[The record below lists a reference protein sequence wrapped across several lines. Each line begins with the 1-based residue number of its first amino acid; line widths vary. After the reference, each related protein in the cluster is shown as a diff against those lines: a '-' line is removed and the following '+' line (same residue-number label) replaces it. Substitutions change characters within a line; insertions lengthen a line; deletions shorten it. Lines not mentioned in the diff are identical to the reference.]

1 MKEALEHDLII
12 LATEILAN
20 EGEWNLAQLNKQ
32 AHKITEK
39 ITILTFVEKYYQTL
53 GASEDRMYRTMRKVS
68 DFIDDN
74 RQEDLFDIEV
84 EASEVQPITAPKTA
98 AKETPKEEPATFV
111 AMEPAPITKEEKTA
125 PAEKPTPAEKPVA
138 KKTLKEEQYPEPH
151 WALPVNRSK
160 TEEVAVPVEKVE
172 EVRKVEVVEKPKPKE
187 TPAVAFEI
195 EQPTIEKPA
204 VAFEIEQP
212 AIEQPTIEKPEID
225 ESELSKSAI
234 KQLADF
240 IQQPEYTDEE
250 RILKQTPSLEE
261 FISQSKH
268 TVFDKK
274 DADEE
279 VKPAQSLNDKFGK
292 TAQIGLNDKLA
303 FVQKLFF
310 GSESEYN
317 KVVKHIAD
325 LHSMQDAVVYIEQE
339 VKPTYNYWKGK
350 EEYEQRFLD
359 LVLKRFEV

>member
-1 MKEALEHDLII
+1 MKEALEHDLIT

-84 EASEVQPITAPKTA
+84 EASEVHPITALKA
-98 AKETPKEEPATFV
+98 VAKETPKEEPATFV
-111 AMEPAPITKEEKTA
+111 AMEPAPIAKEEKPA
-125 PAEKPTPAEKPVA
+125 PAEKPLA
-138 KKTLKEEQYPEPH
+138 KRILQEEQYPEPH

-160 TEEVAVPVEKVE
+160 TNEVAEPVEKAE
-172 EVRKVEVVEKPKPKE
+172 IVEKP
-187 TPAVAFEI
+187 TPEEASAVTFEI
-195 EQPTIEKPA
+195 EQPSIDQPS
-204 VAFEIEQP
+204 IEQP
-212 AIEQPTIEKPEID
+212 EIEKPEID
-225 ESELSKSAI
+225 ESKLSKSAI

>member
-1 MKEALEHDLII
+1 MKEALEHDLIT

-53 GASEDRMYRTMRKVS
+53 GASEDRMYRTMCKVS

-74 RQEDLFDIEV
+74 RQEDIFDIEV

-111 AMEPAPITKEEKTA
+111 AMEPAPIAKEEK
-125 PAEKPTPAEKPVA
+125 PAPAEKPVA
-138 KKTLKEEQYPEPH
+138 KRILQEEQYSEPN

-195 EQPTIEKPA
+195 EQP
-204 VAFEIEQP
+204 
-212 AIEQPTIEKPEID
+212 AIEQPSIEQPEIEKPEID
-225 ESELSKSAI
+225 ESKLSKSAI
-234 KQLADF
+234 KQIADF

>member
-1 MKEALEHDLII
+1 MKEALEHDLIT

-20 EGEWNLAQLNKQ
+20 EGEWNLAQMNKQ

-68 DFIDDN
+68 HFIDDN
-74 RQEDLFDIEV
+74 HQEDIFDIEV
-84 EASEVQPITAPKTA
+84 EASEVHPITAPKA
-98 AKETPKEEPATFV
+98 VAKETPKEEPATFV
-111 AMEPAPITKEEKTA
+111 AMEPAPIAKEEK
-125 PAEKPTPAEKPVA
+125 PAPAEKPVA
-138 KKTLKEEQYPEPH
+138 KRILQEEQYSEPN

-195 EQPTIEKPA
+195 EQPT
-204 VAFEIEQP
+204 
-212 AIEQPTIEKPEID
+212 IEQPTIEKPEID

-279 VKPAQSLNDKFGK
+279 VKPVQSLNDKFGK

-325 LHSMQDAVVYIEQE
+325 LHSMQDAVIYIEQE

-359 LVLKRFEV
+359 LLLKRFEV

>member
-111 AMEPAPITKEEKTA
+111 AMEPAPIAKEEKPA
-125 PAEKPTPAEKPVA
+125 PAEKPVVKHI
-138 KKTLKEEQYPEPH
+138 LQEEQYSEPN

-195 EQPTIEKPA
+195 EQP
-204 VAFEIEQP
+204 
-212 AIEQPTIEKPEID
+212 AIEQPSIEQPSIEQPSIEQPEIEKPEID
-225 ESELSKSAI
+225 ESKLSKSAI

-292 TAQIGLNDKLA
+292 TTQIGLNDKLA

-359 LVLKRFEV
+359 LLLKRFEV

>member
-1 MKEALEHDLII
+1 MKEALEHDLIT

-39 ITILTFVEKYYQTL
+39 ITILNFVEKYYQTL

-74 RQEDLFDIEV
+74 HQEDIFEIEV
-84 EASEVQPITAPKTA
+84 EASEVHPITAPKA
-98 AKETPKEEPATFV
+98 VAKETPKEEPAAFV
-111 AMEPAPITKEEKTA
+111 AMEPAPIAKEEK
-125 PAEKPTPAEKPVA
+125 PAPAEKPVA
-138 KKTLKEEQYPEPH
+138 KRILQEEQYPEPN

-195 EQPTIEKPA
+195 EQPT
-204 VAFEIEQP
+204 
-212 AIEQPTIEKPEID
+212 IEQPTIEKPEID

>member
-1 MKEALEHDLII
+1 MKEALEHDLIT

-39 ITILTFVEKYYQTL
+39 ITILNFVEKYYQTL

-74 RQEDLFDIEV
+74 HQEDIFDIEV
-84 EASEVQPITAPKTA
+84 EASEVHPITAPKA
-98 AKETPKEEPATFV
+98 VAKETPKEEPVAFV
-111 AMEPAPITKEEKTA
+111 AMEPAPIAKEEK
-125 PAEKPTPAEKPVA
+125 PAPAEKPVA
-138 KKTLKEEQYPEPH
+138 KRILQEEQYSEPN

-187 TPAVAFEI
+187 TPAV
-195 EQPTIEKPA
+195 T
-204 VAFEIEQP
+204 FEIEQP

-261 FISQSKH
+261 FISKSKH

-279 VKPAQSLNDKFGK
+279 VKPAQSLNDRFGK